1 HGAHTLNHNR
11 IEEEDI
17 KKGLEAYSTDL
28 LTDISYEINDVE
40 EGVED
45 ILYAFIQSSS
55 ELKRLDVKQALLD
68 YGVEEGNIERIFNLL
83 IWYGFL
89 GINVSGNDK
98 YIFDFNY
105 SMNLMLGIIKKKV
118 DIDFTINPAFWP
130 ALLIEN

>member
-1 HGAHTLNHNR
+1 M
-11 IEEEDI
+11 
-17 KKGLEAYSTDL
+17 
-28 LTDISYEINDVE
+28 TDISYEINDVE